1 GPRNRRGSGAG
12 WRGRNAPRCRRRRG
26 KSGGR
31 SRSWPVLGGAIRP
44 GSFGYRAFQRLA
56 NQGFTGGALA
66 RLPGGGADHFGRVL
80 GFVTEGNE
88 GALRLRENI
97 TGGAGRPR
105 PGSGG
110 AFTGPGVEA
119 ILHLHNEALGG
130 LAPDTGQTHQS
141 VDVVAPHAAGE
152 FLRGHARQDGEG
164 HLGADTTDPDQGA
177 EQAPL

>member
-1 GPRNRRGSGAG
+1 DFHLLPHGPLAHVIGEAQGPDGAVETLLAVAGGGGNQAVVLDHGRFSGALS
-12 WRGRNAPRCRRRRG
+12 A
-26 KSGGR
+26 
-31 SRSWPVLGGAIRP
+31 P

-119 ILHLHNEALGG
+119 ILHLHNEA
-130 LAPDTGQTHQS
+130 
-141 VDVVAPHAAGE
+141 
-152 FLRGHARQDGEG
+152 
-164 HLGADTTDPDQGA
+164 
-177 EQAPL
+177 